1 MTIDA
6 ELCCITEFQL
16 MAEESEGRVEEIDGP
31 ESYASMKSTS
41 ATNIVAEEFERCA
54 SDRTWGTRHSRQSLT

>member
-6 ELCCITEFQL
+6 ELCCISEFQL
-16 MAEESEGRVEEIDGP
+16 MAEESEGRVEEIDGS

-41 ATNIVAEEFERCA
+41 ATNIVAMAAEEIERCA
-54 SDRTWGTRHSRQSLT
+54 SLT